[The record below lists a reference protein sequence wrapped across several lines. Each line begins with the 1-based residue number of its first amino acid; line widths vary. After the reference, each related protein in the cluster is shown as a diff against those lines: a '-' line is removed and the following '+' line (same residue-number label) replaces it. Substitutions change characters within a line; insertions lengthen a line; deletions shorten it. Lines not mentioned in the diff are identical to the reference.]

1 MLNKV
6 YNYIIARFQDDEM
19 VNTITFND
27 TFVVDTQKENI
38 YPLVAINLQSISED
52 ILNALNLYTFRVY
65 CLQKRDV
72 QRIMTPSKMMDDTNL
87 IDNLAETENILQRFN
102 NHITRLEIEENINI
116 QSKTDLTP
124 LYNYAGSGLDGF
136 QVTYTFSYP
145 NHGYC

>member
-38 YPLVAINLQSISED
+38 YPIVAINLQSISED
-52 ILNALNLYTFRVY
+52 TAQSLNLYTFRIY

-72 QRIMTPSKMMDDTNL
+72 QRIMTPSKLMDDTNL

-102 NHITRLEIEENINI
+102 NYISRLEIEENINVYEKS
-116 QSKTDLTP
+116 QLTP

-136 QVTYTFSYP
+136 NITISLSYP
-145 NHGYC
+145 NNGYC

>member
-6 YNYIIARFQDDEM
+6 YNYIIARFQADEM

-38 YPLVAINLQSISED
+38 YPIVAINLQSISED
-52 ILNALNLYTFRVY
+52 TAQSLNLYNFRIY

-72 QRIMTPSKMMDDTNL
+72 QRIMTPSKLMEDTNL

-102 NHITRLEIEENINI
+102 NYISRLEIEENINVYEKS
-116 QSKTDLTP
+116 QLTP

-136 QVTYTFSYP
+136 NITITLSYP
-145 NHGYC
+145 NNGYC

>member
-6 YNYIIARFQDDEM
+6 YNYIIARFQADDM

-38 YPLVAINLQSISED
+38 YPIVAINLQSISED
-52 ILNALNLYTFRVY
+52 TAQSLNLYTFRIY

-72 QRIMTPSKMMDDTNL
+72 QRIMTPSKLMEDTNL

-102 NHITRLEIEENINI
+102 NYISRLEIEENINVYEKS
-116 QSKTDLTP
+116 QLTP

-136 QVTYTFSYP
+136 NITITLSYP
-145 NHGYC
+145 NNGYC

>member
-6 YNYIIARFQDDEM
+6 YNYIIARFQADEM

-38 YPLVAINLQSISED
+38 YPIVAINLQSISED
-52 ILNALNLYTFRVY
+52 TAQSLNLYTFRIY

-72 QRIMTPSKMMDDTNL
+72 QRIMTPSKLMEDTNL

-102 NHITRLEIEENINI
+102 NYISRLEIEENINVYEKS
-116 QSKTDLTP
+116 QLTP

-136 QVTYTFSYP
+136 NITITLSYP
-145 NHGYC
+145 NNGYC

>member
-6 YNYIIARFQDDEM
+6 YNYIIARFQDDDM

-38 YPLVAINLQSISED
+38 YPIVAINLQSISED
-52 ILNALNLYTFRVY
+52 TAQSLNLYTFRIY

-72 QRIMTPSKMMDDTNL
+72 QRIMTPSKLMEDTNL

-102 NHITRLEIEENINI
+102 NYISRLEIEENINVYEKS
-116 QSKTDLTP
+116 QLTP

-136 QVTYTFSYP
+136 NITITLSYP
-145 NHGYC
+145 NNGYC